1 MEQLRNIFLEAD
13 EKQITVLGNRYI
25 QSFLRT
31 GREEGSFCIVSN
43 YRLYIK
49 GLLYKKVGKRYR
61 KCRESQIMELSQVH
75 SCNRMEIKHWN
86 QNIPAM
92 EIDCD
97 GQTFAVPIQSCTEY
111 ESAEFQKHLRMA
123 MAYERRR

>member
-1 MEQLRNIFLEAD
+1 
-13 EKQITVLGNRYI
+13 
-25 QSFLRT
+25 
-31 GREEGSFCIVSN
+31 
-43 YRLYIK
+43 
-49 GLLYKKVGKRYR
+49 
-61 KCRESQIMELSQVH
+61 MELSQVH